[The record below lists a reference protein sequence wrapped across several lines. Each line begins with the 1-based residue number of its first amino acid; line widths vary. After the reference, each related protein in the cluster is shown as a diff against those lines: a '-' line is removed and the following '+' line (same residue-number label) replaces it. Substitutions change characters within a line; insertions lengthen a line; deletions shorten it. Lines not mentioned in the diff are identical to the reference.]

1 MKILKY
7 LEITVKI
14 LLLVS
19 ITYLGTTINVSKNS
33 DKKVYTK
40 GIK

>member
-19 ITYLGTTINVSKNS
+19 ITYLGTTINVSKNP